1 MVAVAVAEMV
11 NEVTDLV
18 VDWMVEDEEQEDA
31 VLVGAGAVAT
41 VLVEEEE
48 DEEEEQG
55 EKIISTS
62 MGMTT
67 LRWVVPSIHRH
78 AL

>member
-1 MVAVAVAEMV
+1 MVAVAVGV
-11 NEVTDLV
+11 NEVTDSV
-18 VDWMVEDEEQEDA
+18 IDWMVEDEEQEDA
-31 VLVGAGAVAT
+31 VLAGAGAVAT

-48 DEEEEQG
+48 EEQG
-55 EKIISTS
+55 EKISSTS

>member
-41 VLVEEEE
+41 VLVE